1 MRIRWTLAAADD
13 LQQIHDY
20 LRDHEPNLARP
31 TVVAMRE
38 AVLSLKKFP
47 HRGRPGAVEGTRE
60 LLHERLPY
68 IVVYRVKKEDAVEIL
83 HIWHP
88 SQERR

>member
-13 LQQIHDY
+13 LHQIHIY
-20 LRDHEPNLARP
+20 LGEHEPHLARS
-31 TVVAMRE
+31 TVIAIRE
-38 AVLSLKKFP
+38 AILSLKKFP
-47 HRGRPGAVEGTRE
+47 NRGRPGAIDGTRE

-68 IVVYRVKKEDAVEIL
+68 IVAYRVKEEAVEIL

-88 SQERR
+88 SQGRL

>member
-1 MRIRWTLAAADD
+1 MPIRWTVAAADD
-13 LQQIHDY
+13 PQRIHDY
-20 LRDHEPNLARP
+20 LGEHEPHLARP
-31 TVVAMRE
+31 TVTALHE
-38 AVLSLKKFP
+38 AILSLRRFP
-47 HRGRPGAVEGTRE
+47 SRGRPGAVDGTRE

-68 IVVYRVKKEDAVEIL
+68 IVACRVKEEAVEIL

>member
-1 MRIRWTLAAADD
+1 MRIRWTPAAADD
-13 LQQIHDY
+13 LEHIYEY
-20 LRDHEPNLARP
+20 LSVHESHLARP
-31 TVVAMRE
+31 TVIALRDE
-38 AVLSLKKFP
+38 IYSLRQFP
-47 HRGRPGAVEGTRE
+47 HRGRPGVIAGTRE

-68 IVVYRVKKEDAVEIL
+68 IVAYRVKDDTVEVL

>member
-13 LQQIHDY
+13 LQHIHDY
-20 LRDHEPNLARP
+20 LSKHEPHLARP
-31 TVVAMRE
+31 TVMAMRE
-38 AVLSLKKFP
+38 AVLSLRKFP
-47 HRGRPGAVEGTRE
+47 NRGRPGVAEGTRE

-68 IVVYRVKKEDAVEIL
+68 IVAYRVKKDVVEVL

-88 SQERR
+88 SQERT

>member
-1 MRIRWTLAAADD
+1 MRVRWTLAAADD
-13 LQQIHDY
+13 LQQIHEY
-20 LRDHEPNLARP
+20 LKEHHPTLAP
-31 TVVAMRE
+31 STVIALRE
-38 AVLSLKKFP
+38 AIRSLKKFP
-47 HRGRPGAVEGTRE
+47 SRGRPGAVDGTRE

-68 IVVYRVKKEDAVEIL
+68 IVAYRVKEDAVEIL

>member
-1 MRIRWTLAAADD
+1 MRIRWTISAADD
-13 LQQIHDY
+13 LQRIHDY
-20 LRDHEPNLARP
+20 LREHEPHLARS
-31 TVVAMRE
+31 TVIELRKAI
-38 AVLSLKKFP
+38 LSLRTLP

-68 IVVYRVKKEDAVEIL
+68 IVAYRVKEDAVEIL

-88 SQERR
+88 SQECT

>member
-1 MRIRWTLAAADD
+1 MRIRWTLTAADD
-13 LQQIHDY
+13 LEHIYDY
-20 LRDHEPNLARP
+20 LSKHEPHLARP
-31 TVVAMRE
+31 TVIALRE
-38 AVLSLKKFP
+38 AILSLRKLP
-47 HRGRPGAVEGTRE
+47 NRGRPGAVEGTRE

-68 IVVYRVKKEDAVEIL
+68 IVAYRVKEDVVEIL